1 MLGRKAFGER
11 VKLMHLKK
19 LRGLKTEGKSL
30 QKVKSEDTSANMALD
45 PITFIPLLRAE
56 ISTVDQLYIHQE
68 TLQCISAGCIV
79 CSYKLLVKLPSG
91 ARKVCIPN
99 QRPEQCLRCVHR
111 PKTPLDTT
119 MAGLYPSSGNILI
132 LGDGDLSFSLALCH
146 RLAACRRRMNHPPS
160 KSTMSSLPPVNVV
173 ATTYLTKDQLR
184 KTYPSTAGSNMV
196 NLIKYGVVPVHGV
209 DATTLGTSKC
219 KLVLHGNDERKYH
232 RVIWNFPCVHS
243 PMDSVNQI
251 QRGRDGQSTEIED
264 NKRLMVEFFNHVVD
278 LLVPGGEVHIVHK
291 TKVSVVTTGVCGFI
305 GPLVHWSIGS

>member
-1 MLGRKAFGER
+1 
-11 VKLMHLKK
+11 
-19 LRGLKTEGKSL
+19 
-30 QKVKSEDTSANMALD
+30 
-45 PITFIPLLRAE
+45 
-56 ISTVDQLYIHQE
+56 
-68 TLQCISAGCIV
+68 
-79 CSYKLLVKLPSG
+79 
-91 ARKVCIPN
+91 
-99 QRPEQCLRCVHR
+99 
-111 PKTPLDTT
+111 
-119 MAGLYPSSGNILI
+119 
-132 LGDGDLSFSLALCH
+132 
-146 RLAACRRRMNHPPS
+146 
-160 KSTMSSLPPVNVV
+160 
-173 ATTYLTKDQLR
+173 
-184 KTYPSTAGSNMV
+184 MV

-291 TKVSVVTTGVCGFI
+291 TKVSVCYDWGLWVHWSIGPLVHWCI